1 MAKKYGLSV
10 KIAVALIY
18 LVQLDIGLVA
28 SALAYIQKAF
38 PEAGPT
44 SISMILSLPMIFV
57 IIANLISGKLS
68 YYFSKRNILLIALAI
83 FIFGGVGGA
92 FINGSIFQIL
102 VLRVIVGIGGGL
114 AVPLCGA
121 YITELWEGDER
132 VAMMG
137 YANGGASLITIALT
151 MAAGVLCMIRWEY
164 TFLAYAVFIPILIL
178 EYFALPGTPPERL
191 SRPEKSQAGQKEE
204 ISRPV
209 WMLTLCSLILML
221 TAFFIMI
228 KLPILI
234 MDRGIGDAKVTS
246 LAMSLMAAANIV
258 CSLVFS
264 QIYKIVK
271 RYTGVVAVLFLF
283 IGYYLIMKADTAAMS
298 FVAMFLFG
306 TGMGIWVPFLLTKAS
321 MHAGPTNKAQVM
333 SIVSTSI
340 LLSSFLAGFSEAVIT
355 AVTGITLLTT
365 MLGIMVTLM
374 GLYFV
379 ISLVWTITHP
389 ETKPCQVDLHEGLS
403 QGK

>member
-1 MAKKYGLSV
+1 MAKKYGFSV

-38 PEAGPT
+38 PEASPT

-68 YYFSKRNILLIALAI
+68 YYFSKRNILLVALVI
-83 FIFGGVGGA
+83 FIIGGVGGA

-114 AVPLCGA
+114 VVPLCGA

-164 TFLAYAVFIPILIL
+164 TFLAYTVFIPIFIL
-178 EYFALPGTPPERL
+178 EFFALPGTPPERF
-191 SRPEKSQAGQKEE
+191 SRPEKSPADRKEN
-204 ISRPV
+204 IGRPV
-209 WMLTLCSLILML
+209 WTLTLCSLIVML

-246 LAMSLMAAANIV
+246 VAMSFMAAANIV
-258 CSLVFS
+258 CSFVFS
-264 QIYKIVK
+264 RIYKIFK
-271 RYTGVVAVLFLF
+271 RYTGVVAVLFFF
-283 IGYYLIMKADTAAMS
+283 IGYYLIMKADTAMMS

-321 MHAGPTNKAQVM
+321 MHAGSTNKAQVM
-333 SIVSTSI
+333 SIVSISI
-340 LLSSFLAGFSEAVIT
+340 LLSSFLAGFNEAVIT
-355 AVTGITLLTT
+355 AVTGVTSLTA
-365 MLGIMVTLM
+365 MLGIMAALM
-374 GLYFV
+374 GLYLA
-379 ISLVWTITHP
+379 IGLVWTITHP
-389 ETKPCQVDLHEGLS
+389 EDNPRQDDAREGLS

>member
-38 PEAGPT
+38 PDASPT

-164 TFLAYAVFIPILIL
+164 TFLAYAVFIPIFIL
-178 EYFALPGTPPERL
+178 EFFALPGTPPERL
-191 SRPEKSQAGQKEE
+191 SRPEKSPAGQKEK

-209 WMLTLCSLILML
+209 WTLTLCSLILML

-246 LAMSLMAAANIV
+246 VAMSLMAAANIV

-264 QIYKIVK
+264 KIYKLFK
-271 RYTGVVAVLFLF
+271 RYTGAVAVLFLF
-283 IGYYLIMKADTAAMS
+283 IGYYLIMKADNAVMS
-298 FVAMFLFG
+298 FIAMFLFG

-321 MHAGPTNKAQVM
+321 MYTGPTNKAQVM
-333 SIVSTSI
+333 SIVSISI

-355 AVTGITLLTT
+355 AVTGITSLTA
-365 MLGIMVTLM
+365 MLGIMVALM
-374 GLYFV
+374 GLYFI
-379 ISLVWTITHP
+379 ISLAWTIAHP
-389 ETKPCQVDLHEGLS
+389 GDRSGQADVRKA
-403 QGK
+403 

>member
-38 PEAGPT
+38 PNASPT
-44 SISMILSLPMIFV
+44 SISMILSLPMFFV

-68 YYFSKRNILLIALAI
+68 YYFSKRNILLIALVI

-151 MAAGVLCMIRWEY
+151 ITAGFLCMIRWEY
-164 TFLAYAVFIPILIL
+164 TFLAYAVFIPIFIL
-178 EYFALPGTPPERL
+178 EFFALPRTPPERL
-191 SRPEKSQAGQKEE
+191 SRPETSPAGQKEN
-204 ISRPV
+204 ISKPV

-234 MDRGIGDAKVTS
+234 MERGIGDAKVTS
-246 LAMSLMAAANIV
+246 LAMSLMAVANIV

-264 QIYKIVK
+264 QIYKLFK
-271 RYTGVVAVLFLF
+271 RYTGAVAVLFLF
-283 IGYYLIMKADTAAMS
+283 IGYYLIMKADTAVMS
-298 FVAMFLFG
+298 FIAMFLFG
-306 TGMGIWVPFLLTKAS
+306 TGMGIWVPFMLTKAS
-321 MHAGPTNKAQVM
+321 MYTCSTNKAQVM
-333 SIVSTSI
+333 SIVSISI
-340 LLSSFLAGFSEAVIT
+340 LLSSFLAGFNEAVIT
-355 AVTGITLLTT
+355 ALTGITSLTT
-365 MLGIMVTLM
+365 MLGIMTLLM
-374 GLYFV
+374 GVYFV
-379 ISLVWTITHP
+379 ISLVWAITHS
-389 ETKPCQVDLHEGLS
+389 ENKSQVPVADIKE
-403 QGK
+403 